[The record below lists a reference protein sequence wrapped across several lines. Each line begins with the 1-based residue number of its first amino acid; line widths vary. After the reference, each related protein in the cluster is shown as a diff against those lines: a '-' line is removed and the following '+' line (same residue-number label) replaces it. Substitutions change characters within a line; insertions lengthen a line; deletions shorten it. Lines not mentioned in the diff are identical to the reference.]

1 MLKPLSI
8 KEAVN
13 GVINLQNIVE
23 FATAII
29 PAVQEN
35 PLPGDEADVYIG
47 KDRAEEYLDT
57 VKITPGDEGTL
68 QIPKSVLLKYSGN
81 NAVEF
86 HYVLFPG
93 GGGNSSPSEKAVYK
107 IVLAVKPDRKK

>member
-13 GVINLQNIVE
+13 DVINLQNIVE

-35 PLPGDEADVYIG
+35 PQLGDEADVYIG
-47 KDRAEEYLDT
+47 KEGPPDKLGT
-57 VKITPGDEGTL
+57 VKISPGYEGEL
-68 QIPKSVLLKYSGN
+68 KIAKSVLLKYSGN
-81 NAVEF
+81 NAVAF
-86 HYVLFPG
+86 HYELFPG
-93 GGGNSSPSEKAVYK
+93 GGGNSYPSEKAFYD
-107 IVLAVKPDRKK
+107 IVPA

>member
-13 GVINLQNIVE
+13 GVINLQNVE

-35 PLPGDEADVYIG
+35 PQRGDEADVYIG
-47 KDRAEEYLDT
+47 K
-57 VKITPGDEGTL
+57 EGTEDKL
-68 QIPKSVLLKYSGN
+68 GPVNIYPGYEGELKIPKNVLEKYSGN
-81 NAVEF
+81 DAVAFRYE
-86 HYVLFPG
+86 LFPNG
-93 GGGNSSPSEKAVYK
+93 EGNSFPSEKAFYN
-107 IVLAVKPDRKK
+107 IVPG